1 MKKKEFLVNKRTI
14 LITGATGY
22 LGKKLVL
29 ELKKQN
35 RLILLDKKIEKK
47 FKNLKNLDSYEVDFL
62 DEKNLLNQI
71 KKIKAKYKKIDN
83 IVNLAAITGDQIKLI
98 KKKNDIWKSIY
109 SVNLYS
115 LMIIFSEIKN
125 NLLRSNSAS
134 ILNIS
139 SIYGVIPPK
148 FEIYKGTK
156 IKSSFDYSSS
166 KSSLIYLTKW
176 LAKKYSPKIRVNCI
190 SPGGI
195 YRNHSKK
202 FVRNYSS
209 KTPLRR
215 MAREQ
220 DIVGPILFFLS
231 DNSKYITGQNLIV
244 DGGFSL

>member
-1 MKKKEFLVNKRTI
+1 MKKKEFLVSKKTI
-14 LITGATGY
+14 LITGATGH

-29 ELKKQN
+29 ELKSQN
-35 RLILLDKKIEKK
+35 KLILLDKKIEKK

-62 DEKNLLNQI
+62 DEKNLLDKI
-71 KKIKAKYKKIDN
+71 KKIKKKYKTIDS

-115 LMIIFSEIKN
+115 PMIIFSEIKD

-202 FVRNYSS
+202 FVNNYSS
-209 KTPLRR
+209 KTPLKR
-215 MAREQ
+215 MANEQ

-231 DNSKYITGQNLIV
+231 NHSKYITGQNLIV

>member
-1 MKKKEFLVNKRTI
+1 
-14 LITGATGY
+14 
-22 LGKKLVL
+22 
-29 ELKKQN
+29 
-35 RLILLDKKIEKK
+35 
-47 FKNLKNLDSYEVDFL
+47 
-62 DEKNLLNQI
+62 
-71 KKIKAKYKKIDN
+71 
-83 IVNLAAITGDQIKLI
+83 
-98 KKKNDIWKSIY
+98 
-109 SVNLYS
+109 
-115 LMIIFSEIKN
+115 MIIFSEIKN

-176 LAKKYSPKIRVNCI
+176 LAKEYSPKIRVNCI
-190 SPGGI
+190 SPGGV

-202 FVRNYSS
+202 FVNNYSS
-209 KTPLRR
+209 KTLLKR
-215 MAREQ
+215 MANEL

-231 DNSKYITGQNLIV
+231 NHSKYITGQNLIV

>member
-1 MKKKEFLVNKRTI
+1 MKKKEFLINKRTI
-14 LITGATGY
+14 LITGASGY

-29 ELKKQN
+29 ELKNQN
-35 RLILLDKKIEKK
+35 KLILLDKKIEKK
-47 FKNLKNLDSYEVDFL
+47 FKSLINLDCYEVDFL
-62 DEKNLLNQI
+62 DEKNLLKQI
-71 KKIKAKYKKIDN
+71 KEIKNKYKIIDS

-98 KKKNDIWKSIY
+98 KKKNDSWKSIY

-115 LMIIFSEIKN
+115 PMIIFSEIKT
-125 NLLRSNSAS
+125 NLLKSNSPS

-139 SIYGVIPPK
+139 SLYGVIPPK

-202 FVRNYSS
+202 FVKNYSS
-209 KTPLRR
+209 KTPLGR
-215 MAREQ
+215 MAEEN
-220 DIVGPILFFLS
+220 DVVGPILFFLS
-231 DNSKYITGQNLIV
+231 EYSKYITGQNLIV